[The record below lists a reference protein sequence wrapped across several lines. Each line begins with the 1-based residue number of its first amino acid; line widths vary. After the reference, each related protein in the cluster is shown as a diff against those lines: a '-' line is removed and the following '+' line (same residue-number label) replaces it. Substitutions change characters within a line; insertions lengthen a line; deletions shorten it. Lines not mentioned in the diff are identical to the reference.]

1 MANILIFGGG
11 LQSLSIA
18 QGLNSENNNIINL
31 AERHAVGK
39 LSNYISKFIPIDR
52 IEDLDVD
59 KIIDLTTI
67 NKIAVIIPTEDE
79 YAEWLSK
86 NKTIIESHSKTIC
99 AIVDIDLFRKVID
112 KQSLLNICA
121 KNKIPH
127 PETISIDSNEPE
139 NISKFNKFPALIK
152 PNISNGSRG
161 IVYVKNIDEYQNKI
175 KGIIQEYG
183 DVTLQEFI
191 DNPYHY
197 YNAMLY
203 RYADG
208 SFGYSVVTKITRF
221 YPIKGG
227 SSSFCT
233 TIINDDIIAICKKL
247 LNKIEWIGFADFDIL
262 EKAKGDYRIIEINP
276 RVPASVHAAYI
287 SGINFGKMIVD
298 DCLHQKQSTQI
309 YTPGKQLRFLGLDIA
324 WFLSSRNRFKTT
336 PSWFKFFGKDLYY
349 QEGGIK
355 DWRAMTYSIW
365 SGIKK
370 QLSPSFRK
378 AKSGMN

>member
-1 MANILIFGGG
+1 MANVLLLGGG

-18 QGLNSENNNIINL
+18 QGLSFENKNIINL
-31 AERHAVGK
+31 AEKHAVGK
-39 LSNYISKFIPIDR
+39 HSNYITKFISIDK

-59 KIIDLTTI
+59 KMIDLVI
-67 NKIAVIIPTEDE
+67 NDKVEVIIPTEDE

-121 KNKIPH
+121 INKIPH
-127 PETISIDSNEPE
+127 PETISIDSNAPE

-161 IVYVKNIDEYQNKI
+161 IAYVKNIEEYQNKI
-175 KGIIQEYG
+175 KGIIQKYG

-191 DNPYHY
+191 DNPNHY
-197 YNAMLY
+197 FNAMLY

-233 TIINDDIIAICKKL
+233 TIINDNIIAICKKL
-247 LNKIEWIGFADFDIL
+247 LDKIEWIGFADFDIL
-262 EKAKGDYRIIEINP
+262 EKGEGDFRIIEINP
-276 RVPASVHAAYI
+276 RVPASVHAAYV
-287 SGINFGKMIVD
+287 SGINYGKIIVE
-298 DCLHQKQSTQI
+298 DCLHRVRSTQI
-309 YTPGKQLRFLGLDIA
+309 YIPGKQLRFLGLDIA
-324 WFLSSRNRFKTT
+324 WFLSSSNRFKAN
-336 PSWFKFFGKDLYY
+336 PSWFKFFGKNLYY

-355 DWRAMTYSIW
+355 DWKAMTYSIW
-365 SGIKK
+365 CGIKK